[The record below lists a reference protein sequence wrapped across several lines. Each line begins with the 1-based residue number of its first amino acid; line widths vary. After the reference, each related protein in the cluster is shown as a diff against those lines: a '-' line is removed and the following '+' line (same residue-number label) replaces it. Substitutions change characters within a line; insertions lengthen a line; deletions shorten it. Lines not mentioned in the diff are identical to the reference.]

1 MNKEEKIKIV
11 SSIASSLAASKN
23 IYLTDISGLDAE
35 QTGIL
40 RRMCFEKNVS
50 LSVVKN
56 TLLKKAMDACD
67 KDFTDFDK
75 ILKGNTALMIS
86 NVANAPAKVIKKF
99 IEKTKLDKP
108 NFKAGHVEESVYFG
122 SDQLEILASLK
133 SKEELLSD
141 LIALLKSPMTN
152 LLSSLSS
159 SSNKLS
165 GILKTL
171 ENNPVVVKSNE
182 KENDNQAVKKDNI
195 SEDNNDDKVNKAD
208 QNPKLDKGNE

>member
-11 SSIASSLAASKN
+11 SSLSSSLAASKN

-75 ILKGNTALMIS
+75 ILKGNTALMVS
-86 NVANAPAKVIKKF
+86 DVANAPAKVIKKF

-108 NFKAGHVEESVYFG
+108 DFKAGHVEDSIYFG
-122 SDQLEILASLK
+122 SEQLEILASLK

-141 LIALLKSPMTN
+141 LISLLKSPMVN
-152 LLSSLSS
+152 LISSLSS

-165 GILKTL
+165 GILKSL
-171 ENNPVVVKSNE
+171 EENPVAIKTNE
-182 KENDNQAVKKDNI
+182 KENDESVVTKDNA
-195 SEDNNDDKVNKAD
+195 SNKKEDVKENIIDE
-208 QNPKLDKGNE
+208 NPKLDENKE

>member
-11 SSIASSLAASKN
+11 SSLSSSLAASKN

-75 ILKGNTALMIS
+75 ILKGNTALMVS
-86 NVANAPAKVIKKF
+86 DVANAPAKVIKKF
-99 IEKTKLDKP
+99 LEKVDT
-108 NFKAGHVEESVYFG
+108 GG
-122 SDQLEILASLK
+122 LASCAQRILRLLTF
-133 SKEELLSD
+133 ELECCCLQCCLFLAARLCS
-141 LIALLKSPMTN
+141 I
-152 LLSSLSS
+152 
-159 SSNKLS
+159 
-165 GILKTL
+165 GI
-171 ENNPVVVKSNE
+171 
-182 KENDNQAVKKDNI
+182 
-195 SEDNNDDKVNKAD
+195 
-208 QNPKLDKGNE
+208 

>member
-11 SSIASSLAASKN
+11 SSLSSSLAASKN

-67 KDFTDFDK
+67 KDFSDFDK
-75 ILKGNTALMIS
+75 ILKGNTALMVS
-86 NVANAPAKVIKKF
+86 DVANAPAKVIKKF
-99 IEKTKLDKP
+99 LEKTKLDKP
-108 NFKAGHVEESVYFG
+108 DFKAGHVEESVYFG
-122 SDQLEILASLK
+122 SEQLEILASLK

-141 LIALLKSPMTN
+141 LISLLKSPMTN
-152 LLSSLSS
+152 LISSLNS

-171 ENNPVVVKSNE
+171 EKNPVVIKTNE
-182 KENDNQAVKKDNI
+182 KENDKQVVTKDDESDKKEDVKENI
-195 SEDNNDDKVNKAD
+195 IDE
-208 QNPKLDKGNE
+208 NPKLDKTNE

>member
-11 SSIASSLAASKN
+11 SSLSSSLAASKN

-75 ILKGNTALMIS
+75 ILKGNTALMVS
-86 NVANAPAKVIKKF
+86 DVANAPAKVIKKF
-99 IEKTKLDKP
+99 LEKTKLDKP
-108 NFKAGHVEESVYFG
+108 DFKAGYVEESVYFG
-122 SDQLEILASLK
+122 SEQLEILSSLK

-141 LIALLKSPMTN
+141 LISLLKSPMTS
-152 LLSSLSS
+152 LISSLSS

-171 ENNPVVVKSNE
+171 EENPVAIKANE
-182 KENDNQAVKKDNI
+182 KEKDKQQVTKDNT
-195 SEDNNDDKVNKAD
+195 SDNKEDVKENIIDE
-208 QNPKLDKGNE
+208 NPKLDKTDE

>member
-11 SSIASSLAASKN
+11 SSLSSSLAASKN

-75 ILKGNTALMIS
+75 ILKGNTALMVS
-86 NVANAPAKVIKKF
+86 DVANAPAKVIKKF

-108 NFKAGHVEESVYFG
+108 DFKAGHVEESVYFG
-122 SDQLEILASLK
+122 SEQLEILASLK

-141 LIALLKSPMTN
+141 LISLLKSPMAN
-152 LLSSLSS
+152 LISSLSS
-159 SSNKLS
+159 PSNKLS

-171 ENNPVVVKSNE
+171 EENPVAIKANE
-182 KENDNQAVKKDNI
+182 KENDEPVVTKDNA
-195 SEDNNDDKVNKAD
+195 SDKKEDVKENIIDE
-208 QNPKLDKGNE
+208 NPKLDENKE

>member
-11 SSIASSLAASKN
+11 SSLTSSLGTSKN

-75 ILKGNTALMIS
+75 VLKGNTALMIS

-108 NFKAGHVEESVYFG
+108 NFKAGHVEESAYFG

-171 ENNPVVVKSNE
+171 ENNPVVVQANK
-182 KENDNQAVKKDNI
+182 KENDNQVVKKDNI
-195 SEDNNDDKVNKAD
+195 PEKNNDDEESKSDENS
-208 QNPKLDKGNE
+208 KLDEGKE